1 MNDWR
6 EYERVACAEHARR
19 TGHTV
24 LGWNDI
30 PHEWLLDAGFV
41 NDINRF
47 RLRRKESGGNL
58 REYGLDGLALDPNG
72 VFHGLQMKCWGPN
85 RLLRAEDIGTFQS
98 VVSNRLQVKNK
109 DSVGHLYHTC
119 KLQADLR
126 DDLIYSGRIIAHR
139 FIPQAEPVQ
148 VFAEFEAPSEASY
161 VLRDYQNE
169 ALEALKAFDFEESP
183 FGVLTMPCG
192 TGKTLVCGRFVAE
205 RRPEIVIFVA
215 PLIALVEQN
224 LTRLHA
230 FVPDYVPLHVHSG
243 AEGTTNPDE
252 VATLLE
258 QSDHVLVG
266 ATYDSFVDVLG
277 TLDLSEQDVLVIV
290 DEAHNIITDNA
301 RVRTAL
307 DEFPQVV
314 LVTATPPS
322 AFEDFASEAYTYN
335 LGTAI
340 TNKFVCDYNIW
351 VPDIVRDPVRFP
363 DDLPGF
369 DGDLAGKAL
378 FLVNNMLLKGARRC
392 IAYLTSHEEVVEF
405 RALIERVATEYHATP
420 IWTGEIISTT
430 RSRDDV
436 FAQFQ
441 ATDPSALDKM
451 YVLCSIRILDEGIDL
466 PKCDSVFVS
475 NVSEQSSSIR
485 MVQRMCRANRLD
497 PDRPNKKSH
506 VFLWSPDEFVR
517 VVHVLE
523 GLRDVDP
530 DYIKKVR
537 TASTGYAVD
546 SVGVRTERARVQT
559 GELEAYVSVRAVSL
573 EEVALT
579 KAREVVAFFKEH
591 GKFHPAGTKLSKW
604 LIHMRQIY
612 LRKTTNGVLYASV
625 RDFLENEVPRWWD
638 NGREEKALEVAREI
652 ICYYKQHGKLPLKNM
667 ESIKGVSAWICRM
680 RRLKAYESV
689 CNMLDREI
697 PGWDRVKESGEQLAL
712 QKAESVV
719 AYYRLH
725 AKLPPKS
732 DKLGAWLCVTRRL
745 KVGSRKGVCYDSVFK
760 ILDDN
765 VPCWDVNQRR
775 GETDALENANL
786 LIEHFRKHGRYPS
799 QNTSLGAWIC
809 GMRSVVRG
817 KGNRKFYPSVKALL
831 DAEVPGWCN

>member
-1 MNDWR
+1 MDDWR
-6 EYERVACAEHARR
+6 EYERVACIEHARR

-30 PHEWLLDAGFV
+30 PHEWLLDSGFV

-47 RLRRKESGGNL
+47 RLRRKESGGNI
-58 REYGLDGLALDPNG
+58 REYGLDGLALDSDG

-85 RLLRAEDIGTFQS
+85 RILRAEDIGTFAS
-98 VVSNRLQVKNK
+98 VVYNRLQAKNP

-126 DDLIYSGRIIAHR
+126 DDLIYSGRIVAHR

-148 VFAEFEAPSEASY
+148 VFADFEAPSEASY

-205 RRPEIVIFVA
+205 HRPDIVVFIA

-224 LTRLHA
+224 LARLHA
-230 FVPDYVPLHVHSG
+230 FVPDFSVVRIHSG

-252 VATLLE
+252 VATLME
-258 QSDHVLVG
+258 QSEHVLVG

-307 DEFPQVV
+307 DDFEQVI

-322 AFEDFASEAYTYN
+322 AFEDFASEVYTYN

-340 TNKFVCDYNIW
+340 TQKHVCDYNIW

-363 DDLPGF
+363 DELSGF
-369 DGDLAGKAL
+369 EGDLAGKAL

-392 IAYLTSHEEVVEF
+392 IAYLTSHEEVEAF
-405 RALIERVATEYHATP
+405 RALIERVATEYHSAP
-420 IWTGEIISTT
+420 VWTGEIISTT

-441 ATDPSALDKM
+441 ATDPSALDKL

-475 NVSEQSSSIR
+475 NVTDSSSSIR

-497 PDRPNKKSH
+497 PDRPNKVSNI
-506 VFLWSPDEFVR
+506 FLWSPDEFVKI
-517 VVHVLE
+517 VHVLD

-537 TASTGYAVD
+537 SASTGYI
-546 SVGVRTERARVQT
+546 SESSGVRTERVRVQT
-559 GELEAYVSVRAVSL
+559 GELEAYESVRAVSL
-573 EEVALT
+573 EERALA
-579 KAREVVAFFKEH
+579 KAREVVSFRKEH
-591 GKFHPAGTKLSKW
+591 GRFPSQAVKDLDEKKISTWLANMRRVIRGKYTRCILYDSIHILLNAEVPGWSDDQRSSEASALEKARKVIVFHGLHGRFPSQSAKDPDEKRLAKW
-604 LIHMRQIY
+604 L
-612 LRKTTNGVLYASV
+612 S
-625 RDFLENEVPRWWD
+625 
-638 NGREEKALEVAREI
+638 
-652 ICYYKQHGKLPLKNM
+652 
-667 ESIKGVSAWICRM
+667 SM
-680 RRLKAYESV
+680 RRVS
-689 CNMLDREI
+689 R
-697 PGWDRVKESGEQLAL
+697 GKEARGTL
-712 QKAESVV
+712 
-719 AYYRLH
+719 
-725 AKLPPKS
+725 
-732 DKLGAWLCVTRRL
+732 
-745 KVGSRKGVCYDSVFK
+745 YDSVR
-760 ILDDN
+760 N
-765 VPCWDVNQRR
+765 
-775 GETDALENANL
+775 
-786 LIEHFRKHGRYPS
+786 
-799 QNTSLGAWIC
+799 
-809 GMRSVVRG
+809 
-817 KGNRKFYPSVKALL
+817 LL
-831 DAEVPGWCN
+831 DAEVPGWY

>member
-6 EYERVACAEHARR
+6 EYERLACIEHARR

-24 LGWNDI
+24 IGWNDI
-30 PHEWLLDAGFV
+30 PHEWLVDSGFV
-41 NDINRF
+41 NDINKYRM
-47 RLRRKESGGNL
+47 RRKESGGNI

-72 VFHGLQMKCWGPN
+72 VFHGLQMKCWGPT
-85 RLLRAEDIGTFQS
+85 RLLRAEDIGTFIS
-98 VVSNRLQVKNK
+98 VVSNRLQVKNR

-126 DDLIYSGRIIAHR
+126 DDLIYSGRIVAHR

-148 VFAEFEAPSEASY
+148 VFAEFEVPSEASY

-169 ALEALKAFDFEESP
+169 ALEALKDFDFDESP

-205 RRPEIVIFVA
+205 RRPEVVVFVA

-224 LTRLHA
+224 LARLHA
-230 FVPDYVPLHVHSG
+230 FVQDYSVVRIHSG
-243 AEGTTNPDE
+243 PEGTTNPDE

-258 QSDHVLVG
+258 RSERVLVG

-277 TLDLSEQDVLVIV
+277 SLDLSEQDVLIIV

-307 DEFPQVV
+307 DEFDRVL

-340 TNKFVCDYNIW
+340 AQKHVCDYNIW
-351 VPDIVRDPVRFP
+351 VPDIVRDPVRIP
-363 DDLPGF
+363 EDLPGF
-369 DGDLAGKAL
+369 EGDLAGKAL
-378 FLVNNMLLKGARRC
+378 YVVNNMLLKGARRC

-405 RALIERVATEYHATP
+405 RALIERVATEYHAAP

-430 RSRDDV
+430 RERDDV

-441 ATDPSALDKM
+441 VTDPSALDKL

-475 NVSEQSSSIR
+475 NVTDSSSSVR

-497 PDRPNKKSH
+497 PDRPNKVSH

-517 VVHVLE
+517 IVHVLD
-523 GLRDVDP
+523 GLKDVDP
-530 DYIKKVR
+530 DYIKKIR

-546 SVGVRTERARVQT
+546 SAEVRTGRVRVQT
-559 GELEAYVSVRAVSL
+559 GELEAYESVRAVSP
-573 EEVALT
+573 EERALA
-579 KAREVVAFFKEH
+579 KAREVVAYFKEH
-591 GKFHPAGTKLSKW
+591 G
-604 LIHMRQIY
+604 
-612 LRKTTNGVLYASV
+612 
-625 RDFLENEVPRWWD
+625 
-638 NGREEKALEVAREI
+638 
-652 ICYYKQHGKLPLKNM
+652 
-667 ESIKGVSAWICRM
+667 RM
-680 RRLKAYESV
+680 
-689 CNMLDREI
+689 
-697 PGWDRVKESGEQLAL
+697 
-712 QKAESVV
+712 
-719 AYYRLH
+719 
-725 AKLPPKS
+725 PPQS
-732 DKLGAWLCVTRRL
+732 LKLGAWLNGMRQAARGNNSIVLHKSVRTLLDIDCPGWYRSLEDRALGYAHELVAFFKEHHRFPSSSTKLGRWL
-745 KVGSRKGVCYDSVFK
+745 VNMKQASFGKSSVNILYDSV
-760 ILDDN
+760 
-765 VPCWDVNQRR
+765 R
-775 GETDALENANL
+775 T
-786 LIEHFRKHGRYPS
+786 
-799 QNTSLGAWIC
+799 
-809 GMRSVVRG
+809 
-817 KGNRKFYPSVKALL
+817 LL
-831 DAEVPGWCN
+831 DTESPGWCSTPETRSLEMANELVEYFKYHKSFPTTKSKLGRWLNHMRSSARGCLSSTYPLHDSVRTLMDAECPGWY